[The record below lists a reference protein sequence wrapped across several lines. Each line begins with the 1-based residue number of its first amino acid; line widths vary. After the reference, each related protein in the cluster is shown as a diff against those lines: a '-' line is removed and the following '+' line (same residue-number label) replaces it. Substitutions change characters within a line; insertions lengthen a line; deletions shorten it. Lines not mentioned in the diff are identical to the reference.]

1 MQLINEKFTYSVD
14 PTHVSRERL
23 VNLLS
28 ENLKTTS
35 ATIISARAG
44 TGKTAL
50 AAEFATR
57 SGRNVAWFKVE
68 SSDADWRVFFRY
80 LVASVEVRRPG
91 FNSGQFAAII
101 DSSTVE
107 DMMLCAEFFVFDLF
121 QTRTSPLLIVLEDL
135 HLVFDA
141 EWVNPFF
148 SRLLPLLPGDVHL
161 LITCRSLL
169 PAPLWRMRSKQ
180 QLCLVD
186 EDNLNFTFEEAR
198 QLYESYGLTD
208 FVAGIALEESR
219 GKASMLSSIARLFRH
234 HTGET
239 HRNGERRRLGPVGA

>member
-28 ENLKTTS
+28 GNLKTTS

-68 SSDADWRVFFRY
+68 SS
-80 LVASVEVRRPG
+80 
-91 FNSGQFAAII
+91 
-101 DSSTVE
+101 
-107 DMMLCAEFFVFDLF
+107 
-121 QTRTSPLLIVLEDL
+121 
-135 HLVFDA
+135 DA

-198 QLYESYGLTD
+198 QLCDGYGLSD
-208 FVAGIALEESR
+208 FVASIALEESR
-219 GKASMLSSIARLFRH
+219 GKA
-234 HTGET
+234 
-239 HRNGERRRLGPVGA
+239 